1 MVNFNKINEQ
11 FKTTLIVITHYPEES
26 RFCTEVAIFGR
37 DRGML
42 DFGKPKE
49 LLLQLPGKGRSI
61 EISFKDVIENAITKL
76 ESLSGIEKVLE
87 NKAGTDFS
95 IFTNLNLYQLQEI
108 IEEEIG
114 KDSILTIKQSDSRME
129 QYFRYKAMEVP
140 TVEEF

>member
-1 MVNFNKINEQ
+1 MTKINEQ

-37 DRGML
+37 DRGMI
-42 DFGKPKE
+42 DFGKPND

-61 EISFKDVIENAITKL
+61 EISFKEVKENAVNRL
-76 ESLSGIEKVLE
+76 ESLLGIEKVLE

-95 IFTNLNLYQLQEI
+95 IFTNLNLKTLQEI
-108 IEEEIG
+108 IEEEMGEDTIAA
-114 KDSILTIKQSDSRME
+114 IKQSDSRME